1 MSPMRTDPDQGLGF
15 RHEATF
21 YDGRPSFV
29 SATAPFIRQ
38 GLAAE
43 ERILVVLTPDKI
55 EALQAELGT
64 QATGVTFADMAEIG
78 RNPARIIP
86 AWQDFLL
93 DADGADVRGVGE
105 PIWAERSPDALI
117 ECERHEAL
125 LNVAFEG
132 GRPWQL
138 LCPYDERTL
147 GAGTLREARRNH
159 PLVRRDEATT
169 PSSTYPGVEAFVS
182 TTGEPLSPAPR
193 DAATIPFAGRAL
205 GDVRMFAESFAAAHG
220 FRRRS
225 DDVRLVAQEL
235 SSNGVRHGG
244 GKGTLQDLDPGC
256 IAHRPGAEQRTDR
269 GSARGTPP
277 ACRRH
282 RRLRPVD
289 RQPAGRPGADP
300 QRRARLD
307 RARPLRLRSARLPRI
322 DRHLTGVCELHG

>member
-1 MSPMRTDPDQGLGF
+1 MSSTRTDPDQGLGF

-21 YDGRPSFV
+21 YDGSGGFV

-55 EALQAELGT
+55 EALQTELGT
-64 QATGVTFADMAEIG
+64 QAAGVTFADMAEIG

-93 DADGADVRGVGE
+93 DADGAGVRGVGE

-125 LNVAFEG
+125 LNVAFED

-138 LCPYDERTL
+138 LCPYDEQTL
-147 GAGTLREARRNH
+147 GAATLREARRNH

-169 PSSTYPGVEAFVS
+169 ASSTYPGVEAFVS
-182 TTGEPLSPAPR
+182 TTSEPLSPAPR

-205 GDVRMFAESFAAAHG
+205 GDVRMFAESFADAHG
-220 FRRRS
+220 FQRRS

-244 GKGTLQDLDPGC
+244 GRGTLRLWTQGASLIVQVRSHEQIVDP
-256 IAHRPGAEQRTDR
+256 
-269 GSARGTPP
+269 
-277 ACRRH
+277 
-282 RRLRPVD
+282 L
-289 RQPAGRPGADP
+289 AGRHQPIADTGGYGLWIVN
-300 QRRARLD
+300 QLADLVQIRNDELGSTVRAHF
-307 RARPLRLRSARLPRI
+307 A
-322 DRHLTGVCELHG
+322 